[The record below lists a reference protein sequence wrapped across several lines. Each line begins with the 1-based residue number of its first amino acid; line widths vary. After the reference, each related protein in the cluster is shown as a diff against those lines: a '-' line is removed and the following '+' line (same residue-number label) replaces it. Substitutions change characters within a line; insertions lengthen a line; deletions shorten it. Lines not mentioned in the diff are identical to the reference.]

1 MERYRKENDAGEDDK
16 GMKGRR
22 EKEEKR
28 KERGERNGPQRK
40 RKGNE

>member
-22 EKEEKR
+22 EKEGKRREKWATE
-28 KERGERNGPQRK
+28 KEEGK
-40 RKGNE
+40 